1 MCCRGAM
8 VFDTVADSLTSRVAG
23 LIGGAAV
30 TDVHPMTGGF
40 SSLTYRARVDNQSV
54 IVKVAP
60 PGRSPVGNRDVLRQ
74 ARILQ
79 ALHSHSTVPVP
90 EVLFADPGNPPEVP
104 PLFGMKFIDGDC
116 LEPMAA
122 DRAHLP
128 GPDVV
133 RGRAQDLTSV
143 LANLQQASTTELGLA
158 DEPVASDLVQVSR
171 WMMMFR
177 GAEASRAL
185 ALGRRLQETAPEA
198 LAPVLQHG
206 DFRLGNA
213 LCRGDEVVAV
223 IDWEIW
229 SIGDPRTDLA
239 WLLMRAAPDQLH
251 TGLPSA
257 PGMPTGEALLAQYES
272 EIGQSPSDLEWFSAL
287 ARYKY
292 AAVVSQMAAR
302 GLATD
307 PRIAKRH
314 AAVPVL
320 LADVERLLQGRS

>member
-1 MCCRGAM
+1 M

-23 LIGGAAV
+23 LVGGAAV

-54 IVKVAP
+54 VVKVSP
-60 PGRSPVGNRDVLRQ
+60 PGRRPVGNRDVLRQ
-74 ARILQ
+74 ARILE

-90 EVLFADPGNPPEVP
+90 EVLFVDPGSPPEVP
-104 PLFGMKFIDGDC
+104 PLFGMRFIEGDC

-122 DRAHLP
+122 DRVDLP
-128 GPDVV
+128 DPDVV
-133 RGRAQDLTSV
+133 RGRARHLTSV
-143 LANLQQASTTELGLA
+143 LANLQQSSTTELGVA
-158 DEPVASDLVQVSR
+158 DEPISSALTQVSR
-171 WMMMFR
+171 WMTMFR
-177 GAEASRAL
+177 GTEASRAL
-185 ALGRRLQETAPEA
+185 TLGHCLEETAPEA
-198 LAPVLQHG
+198 AAPVLQHG

-229 SIGDPRTDLA
+229 SVGDPRTDLA

-257 PGMPTGEALLAQYES
+257 PGMPTSEALLAHYAS
-272 EIGQSPSDLEWFSAL
+272 EVGRSPSDLEWFSAL

-302 GLATD
+302 GVATD

-320 LADVERLLQGRS
+320 LAEVERLLQGRT